1 MYYLERNK
9 LYTDIKKDIDI
20 IYEIIKKL
28 KLEQT
33 LKNSKIDKLI
43 LDIDKELK
51 IILKSLEELKNPFL
65 LFVMGSGKYGKSTL
79 INALIKEKI
88 LKTRDIPNTWKL
100 DILIGSDKERVE
112 IEFEDEV
119 KFFVYKDGILF
130 LECEEKNIKNSK
142 KEIKNKIRN
151 VKKEKN
157 ISIYDLKQYKR
168 ELENKYLYK
177 SKVKEVKYYIKK
189 VGILK
194 DFIIVDTPGLN
205 QSLLKNT
212 TERMN
217 NYYKRAD
224 GVIWVLDAKNIVSK
238 SNLDM
243 IDELNKNCIK
253 SINKNIICVVNKIDE
268 IHNEKD
274 LKKIKDKVKNLY
286 SNYFLDIIFL
296 SSKQAIDGYESKNYE
311 LVNLSKIDYLINSID
326 KNFKK
331 NSEQTQINSKYSLL
345 KIISKKLL
353 NLINTYKRNL
363 YEDLYKYDEIKKN
376 INIEI
381 EKIKNIFISK
391 VNLYLS
397 IENLLRDG
405 VYNQLKNLQELVEV
419 EANNMYFNINKE
431 IDESEDKILKLKS
444 INISKISM
452 VIEIEK
458 IINNLNEKKSLLY
471 TLKNKN
477 DKNIYLILRKR
488 DELKSYVFERIDY
501 NLNILKNDLNYKLDC
516 KFEKMYINY
525 NYTKEHLN
533 QINNI
538 INVLGKWG
546 DNLE

>member
-243 IDELNKNCIK
+243 IDEINKNCIK

-431 IDESEDKILKLKS
+431 IDESEDKKLKS

-471 TLKNKN
+471 TLKNEN

>member
-331 NSEQTQINSKYSLL
+331 NSEQTQIDSKYSLL

-381 EKIKNIFISK
+381 EKI
-391 VNLYLS
+391 
-397 IENLLRDG
+397 
-405 VYNQLKNLQELVEV
+405 
-419 EANNMYFNINKE
+419 
-431 IDESEDKILKLKS
+431 
-444 INISKISM
+444 
-452 VIEIEK
+452 
-458 IINNLNEKKSLLY
+458 INNLNEKKSLLY
-471 TLKNKN
+471 TLKNEN

>member
-331 NSEQTQINSKYSLL
+331 NSEQTQIDSKYSLL

>member
-28 KLEQT
+28 KLEQI

-331 NSEQTQINSKYSLL
+331 NSEQTQIDSKYSLL